1 MLKVATA
8 KEMQLID
15 RITIEKYGIA
25 GTILMEKAG
34 LAAAKRIN
42 ELFFENEGNR
52 HKGIRHRGEDTKNRE
67 ETKVIILAG
76 GGNNGGDGLV
86 VARILH
92 NQGREVKVFLTAKPE
107 DLKGDAKINY
117 NSAIKLG
124 VKIFPIKKFLTHYAL
139 RITHHTIIV
148 DSLLGTGLNKDVRA
162 PLSDAIKRVNKLKC
176 PVISIDIPSG
186 ISSDS
191 GQIMGCAIRSQYTVT
206 FGLPK
211 RGHLLYPGAEYA
223 GKLYIEDIDFPEA
236 LVNSEKIKVNLIEK
250 SDAIKLL
257 PERPKYSHKGTY
269 GHVLL
274 IAGSKGKTGAAFMS
288 AKACLRAGAGLVTI
302 GVPESLVNVFQSRVT
317 EEMILPLSDKGNG
330 TLSYKAVD
338 SILKFLNKKINVL
351 AIGPGISVDD
361 EISKLVRALITESKV
376 PLVIDAD
383 GINAIAGRTDILRK
397 AKAPIILTPH
407 PGEMMRLLGQNTP
420 SLTLP
425 PRGGGQGWGG
435 DFRPQTTNIKELS
448 TQYSVRSTKIEQDRI
463 DTAIMFAKKTKTY
476 LVLKGVPTVIAAPEG
491 NAFINSTGNAGM
503 ATAGTGDVLTGM
515 ISAFLAQ
522 GLTPQDASI
531 LGVYMHGLIGDIMA
545 EKKGEHSLIAS
556 DIINAIPAVFKAVI
570 LKS

>member
-8 KEMQLID
+8 KEMQKID
-15 RITIEKYGIA
+15 RLTIKEYGIA

-34 LAAAKRIN
+34 LAAASRIN

-76 GGNNGGDGLV
+76 SGNNGGDGLV

-92 NQGREVKVFLTAKPE
+92 NQGRDVTVFLSAKPE

-117 NSAIKLG
+117 LSAKKIG
-124 VKIFPIKKFLTHYAL
+124 VKIYPINKFFTRHSSLVTRHYL
-139 RITHHTIIV
+139 II
-148 DSLLGTGLNKDVRA
+148 DALLGTGLNKDVRA

-191 GQIMGCAIRSQYTVT
+191 GQIMGCAVRSQYTVT

-211 RGHLLYPGAEYA
+211 RGHLLYPGAEYS
-223 GKLYIEDIDFPEA
+223 GKLYIEDIGFPQP
-236 LVNSEKIKVNLIEK
+236 LLNSEKIKVNLIEK
-250 SDAIKLL
+250 SDAVRLL
-257 PERPKYSHKGTY
+257 PERPKYSYKGTY

-302 GVPESLVNVFQSRVT
+302 GVPESLMNVFQSRVT
-317 EEMILPLSDKGNG
+317 EEMVLPLPDKGNG

-383 GINAIAGRTDILRK
+383 GINAIAGTTNVLKKSRV
-397 AKAPIILTPH
+397 PVILTPH
-407 PGEMMRLLGQNTP
+407 PGEMERLLLQTSDTRLQTP
-420 SLTLP
+420 DHKYK
-425 PRGGGQGWGG
+425 R
-435 DFRPQTTNIKELS
+435 
-448 TQYSVRSTKIEQDRI
+448 TQYSVRGTEIEKDRI
-463 DTAIMFAKKTKTY
+463 NTAISFSRKTKAY
-476 LVLKGVPTVIAAPEG
+476 LVLKGTPTVIATPEG

-522 GLTPQDASI
+522 GMTPQDASM
-531 LGVYMHGLIGDIMA
+531 LGVYMHGLIGDIVA

-556 DIINAIPAVFKAVI
+556 DIINAIPAVFKLI
-570 LKS
+570 KPR